1 MQTSQTYTVRMVC
14 RTWRSLAVSLI
25 VAATVPLVAG
35 CDASDSRPA
44 ATPAVSS
51 DPEPIAMEVNQSR
64 DQYGKQAILL
74 QLTNTTDAPLRVSG
88 ARLESGM
95 FEGDIVWT
103 PADGALELPPRQ
115 PKSVPTELPTAKC
128 GHTTEAPL
136 RATILYGEQATEA
149 REASVEAGDPYNVLQ
164 RNADELCLA
173 AEAAAVASIVLD
185 PGLEVAPDGSTAVV
199 RLLIT
204 PMAGSIGPQSL
215 TIESIDGTTLLAELP
230 TDPWPRNVTISAG
243 SDARILPMTIRPARC
258 DPHAVAEDKVGTL
271 LPLRVVVGDRKGRL
285 GIAASN
291 ELRAR
296 IYDFVTAAC
305 VGERN

>member
-1 MQTSQTYTVRMVC
+1 MVC

-25 VAATVPLVAG
+25 VAATLPLVAG
-35 CDASDSRPA
+35 CDATGSQPA

-51 DPEPIAMEVNQSR
+51 DSEPIAVEVNQSR

-74 QLTNTTDAPLRVSG
+74 QLTNTTDAPLQVSG
-88 ARLESGM
+88 ARLESGL
-95 FEGDIVWT
+95 FEGDIVWA

-115 PKSVPTELPTAKC
+115 PKSVPADLPTVKC
-128 GHTTEAPL
+128 GQITEAPL
-136 RATILYGEQATEA
+136 RATIFYGEQVNEV
-149 REASVEAGDPYNVLQ
+149 RETSVEAGDPFNVLS

-173 AEAAAVASIVLD
+173 ADTAAVASIVLD

-204 PMAGSIGPQSL
+204 PTGGSTGPQSL
-215 TIESIDGTTLLAELP
+215 MIESIDGTTLLAEP
-230 TDPWPRNVTISAG
+230 PADPWPRNVTITAG
-243 SDARILPMTIRPARC
+243 TDARIVPLTIRPARC

-291 ELRAR
+291 ELRSR

-305 VGERN
+305 VGERS